1 MQRAAARRTAI
12 QVDAKGKKKAAA
24 SYEFDMAVQDGILP
38 PAGYLDP
45 LGIKPEDP
53 DAFGRKR
60 TVELQN
66 GRLGMLAIAGFN
78 AQELTD
84 GKPIWPI
91 HGLDKAADAADMN
104 GHISKGLDLVKEM
117 GAMLAE
123 TSPVHH

>member
-45 LGIKPEDP
+45 LGIKPEDL

-91 HGLDKAADAADMN
+91 HGLDSKASAAELDS
-104 GHISKGLDLVKEM
+104 HIHKGMDLVKEM
-117 GAMLAE
+117 GQMMADTA
-123 TSPVHH
+123 PHY